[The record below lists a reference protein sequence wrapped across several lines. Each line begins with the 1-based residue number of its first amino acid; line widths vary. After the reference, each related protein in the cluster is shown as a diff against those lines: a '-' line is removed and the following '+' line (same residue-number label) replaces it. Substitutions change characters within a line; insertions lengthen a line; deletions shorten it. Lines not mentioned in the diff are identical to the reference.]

1 MAVIKGSLAALIA
14 GRETHYC
21 KGYACGGRAV
31 VTMCVC
37 GCVVVNSS
45 TVPHS
50 DRCQNRG
57 AFEKEFD
64 ALRKDCG
71 QAESWINHQSISA

>member
-1 MAVIKGSLAALIA
+1 MAVTKKSLAALIA

-21 KGYACGGRAV
+21 RGYACGGRAV
-31 VTMCVC
+31 VTTCAC
-37 GCVVVNSS
+37 GCVIVISS

-50 DRCQNRG
+50 DGCQNRG

-71 QAESWINHQSISA
+71 QAGSWINHQPVSA